1 MNIRKVF
8 ADGFIYNN
16 PIFVQVLGMCPA
28 LATTNSATNGFG
40 MGIATTAVLI
50 ASNIVISLLRKLI
63 PDEIRIPA
71 FIVVIATFVTMTEMV
86 VQAYFTPLYDALGIF
101 LPLIVVNCIILARAE
116 AFAFKNTVFASA
128 IDGLGSGLGF
138 ALGLTILGS
147 IRELLGTGSVF
158 GKTLMWSS
166 FQPMSIMTQPPGGFL
181 VLGVLLAIFGS
192 FTMAKKANA

>member
-158 GKTLMWSS
+158 GKTVMWSS